1 MDNFNFI
8 DTLSDFFKHI
18 MNVCGNIRSNSNSTV
33 LFIGWM
39 RCKFEPYLIN
49 NQVVYSP
56 NERFPEFIDAVKYTV
71 QDYYDYVQCFTN
83 TKSNDVDE
91 KLIFLLQN
99 LNSMDNNELIN
110 LIETNNNKFPNEDDY
125 NNIWILKENFNNI
138 IKKGKPYKHI
148 LKED

>member
-8 DTLSDFFKHI
+8 NTLSDFFKHI

-33 LFIGWM
+33 LFTGWM

-56 NERFPEFIDAVKYTV
+56 DESFPEFIDAVKYTV
-71 QDYYDYVQCFTN
+71 QDYYDYIQCIHN
-83 TKSNDVDE
+83 KKSKNIDE
-91 KLIFLLQN
+91 KLIFLLDN

-110 LIETNNNKFPNEDDY
+110 LIETNNNKFPNEEDY

-138 IKKGKPYKHI
+138 IKKGKPYKHL
-148 LKED
+148 LKHN

>member
-1 MDNFNFI
+1 
-8 DTLSDFFKHI
+8 

-56 NERFPEFIDAVKYTV
+56 DESFPEFIDAVKYTV
-71 QDYYDYVQCFTN
+71 QDYYDYIQCFAN
-83 TKSNDVDE
+83 TKSKDVDE

-99 LNSMDNNELIN
+99 LNSMDNDELIN
-110 LIETNNNKFPNEDDY
+110 LIETNNNKFPNEEDY

-138 IKKGKPYKHI
+138 LKKGIPYKH
-148 LKED
+148 LLQAH

>member
-1 MDNFNFI
+1 
-8 DTLSDFFKHI
+8 

-49 NQVVYSP
+49 NQVVYSQD
-56 NERFPEFIDAVKYTV
+56 ESFPEFIDAVKYTV
-71 QDYYDYVQCFTN
+71 QDYYDYIQCFTN

-99 LNSMDNNELIN
+99 LNSMDNDELIN
-110 LIETNNNKFPNEDDY
+110 LIETNNNKFPNEEDY
-125 NNIWILKENFNNI
+125 NNIWILNENFNNI
-138 IKKGKPYKHI
+138 LKKGKPYTH
-148 LKED
+148 LLQAH

>member
-8 DTLSDFFKHI
+8 NTLSDFFKHI
-18 MNVCGNIRSNSNSTV
+18 MNVCGNIRSNSYSTE
-33 LFIGWM
+33 LFTGWM

-56 NERFPEFIDAVKYTV
+56 DESFPEFIDAVKYTV
-71 QDYYDYVQCFTN
+71 QDYYHYIQCFTN

-91 KLIFLLQN
+91 KLIFLLQY
-99 LNSMDNNELIN
+99 LNSMDNDELIN

-125 NNIWILKENFNNI
+125 NNLWILNENFNNI
-138 IKKGKPYKHI
+138 LKKGKPYIHL
-148 LKED
+148 LKAH